1 MQLRE
6 VSWHQYSAAIRE
18 ALVSAANGGVLAPAI
33 REALVSAAKG
43 GVLVSIVRPS
53 GRHWCVQLREVSWHQ
68 YSAAIREALV
78 SAAKGGV
85 LASV

>member
-1 MQLRE
+1 MQLME

-18 ALVSAANGGVLAPAI
+18 ALVSAAKGGVLAPAI

-53 GRHWCVQLREVSWHQ
+53 GRHW
-68 YSAAIREALV
+68 
-78 SAAKGGV
+78 
-85 LASV
+85 